1 MLLTIFMPRED
12 AKLISTGD
20 EIALALI
27 ENNSNEH
34 PQIIK
39 DLIITSIEELPK
51 KKMMIMPII
60 RY

>member
-1 MLLTIFMPRED
+1 MPRED